1 MLDNLRPPTRKELIA
16 AWRSLMQSKLKHKV
30 PLNSTQ
36 ALQCRRL
43 LEYLTQEGTSDQ
55 NVKLLTTTDL
65 AIARQVLLDVEPI
78 ERSNEH
84 CELAK
89 VIHSVGKSGE
99 LSGKAKD
106 EDVQWSYLV
115 RAMCRFGD
123 AQGALQELYAKWGD
137 TIYARYT
144 TGEERLLEAVLQG
157 LAAEGAERELAR
169 LINFALEHDVPYTPD
184 LQEVL
189 TLFFAQRDRVTETKE
204 WFTKPLS
211 KGQSR
216 TTVYQAIALFAKRNN
231 LQEWAIPFFHDLG
244 KLQPRKRHWDAL
256 LQAMLLVGMRLE
268 EVQAMMSHMV
278 GPNGT
283 VDPDTD
289 TINSLLKAAVELQ
302 DQELAKNIIAIAE
315 ESDISPNE
323 YTYLTLLDLHVASGS
338 AVNAEAAFQS
348 LQDAGSISLNAPTK
362 VWEEYTILVNKY
374 LTLLSRQRPPNF
386 DLIVKLLGHVEED
399 RVHLEPETVASLCLQ
414 FLENDQS
421 FDVMDILAIHA
432 FRYSEAQREVVQ
444 SAFVTFCLDPNTST
458 SRSWGAYQLLQ
469 QFFQDLS
476 FERRVELLQA
486 FFNRKRP
493 DMATYVFGHMRQHRN
508 KAYQP
513 TLDTYVQCFEGFT
526 KNPDREGTETVHN
539 MFKMDMRIQPNT
551 RLYTALMM
559 AFTACDMPLKALDL
573 WNLIR
578 QSREGPSYA
587 TLEAVFWTLERKS
600 GGDKLAREIWQKI
613 EHMDLEVP
621 ISVYNG
627 YIGAIAASG
636 NEKEV
641 RGLIMKTATAVG
653 EEPDIMT

>member
-1 MLDNLRPPTRKELIA
+1 
-16 AWRSLMQSKLKHKV
+16 
-30 PLNSTQ
+30 
-36 ALQCRRL
+36 
-43 LEYLTQEGTSDQ
+43 
-55 NVKLLTTTDL
+55 LTTADL
-65 AIARQVLLDVEPI
+65 AVARQVLLDVEPI
-78 ERSNEH
+78 ERSKEH

-89 VIHSVGKSGE
+89 LIHSLGGSEE

-106 EDVQWSYLV
+106 TDVQWSYLI

-137 TIYARYT
+137 PIYTKYT
-144 TGEERLLEAVLQG
+144 TGEEGLLEVVLQG
-157 LAAEGAERELAR
+157 LAAEEAERELVQ
-169 LINFALEHDVPYTPD
+169 LVNFALERDVPYTPA
-184 LQEVL
+184 LQEVM
-189 TLFFAQRDRVTETKE
+189 TIFFAQRDRVSETKE

-211 KGQSR
+211 QGQSR

-231 LQEWAIPFFHDLG
+231 LQDWAIPFFHDLG
-244 KLQPRKRHWDAL
+244 GLQPRKRHWDAL
-256 LQAMLLVGMRLE
+256 LQAVLVVGMRLE
-268 EVQAMMSHMV
+268 EVQVMMSHMV
-278 GPNGT
+278 GPNGAL
-283 VDPDTD
+283 DPDID

-302 DQELAKNIIAIAE
+302 DQELAKNIVAIAE
-315 ESDISPNE
+315 EKDISPSE
-323 YTYLTLLDLHVASGS
+323 YTYLILLDLHITSGS
-338 AVNAEAAFQS
+338 TANAEAAFQS
-348 LQDAGSISLNAPTK
+348 LQDAGSISLNASTK
-362 VWEEYTILVNKY
+362 VWEEYAALMNKY
-374 LTLLSRQRPPNF
+374 LLLLSKQRPPQF
-386 DLIVKLLGHVEED
+386 EFIVKLLGHVEED
-399 RVHLEPETVASLCLQ
+399 RIHLEPETVASLCLQ

-421 FDVMDILAIHA
+421 FDVMDILAVHA

-444 SAFVTFCLDPNTST
+444 SAFVTFCLDPSTST

-476 FERRVELLQA
+476 FERRVELLQS
-486 FFNRKRP
+486 FFNRRRP

-508 KAYQP
+508 REYQP
-513 TLDTYVQCFEGFT
+513 TLDTYVQCFEGFA

-587 TLEAVFWTLERKS
+587 TLEAVFWTLEKKS
-600 GGDKLAREIWQKI
+600 GGEKLAREIWQKM

-621 ISVYNG
+621 LSVYNG

-641 RGLIMKTATAVG
+641 RGLIMKTPTAVG
-653 EEPDIMT
+653 TEPDIMTLGVAYNALPGQQLQSNFKEWAEKRYRKQWAELMKKRRRMTEYGLCAFNLDRTIKV